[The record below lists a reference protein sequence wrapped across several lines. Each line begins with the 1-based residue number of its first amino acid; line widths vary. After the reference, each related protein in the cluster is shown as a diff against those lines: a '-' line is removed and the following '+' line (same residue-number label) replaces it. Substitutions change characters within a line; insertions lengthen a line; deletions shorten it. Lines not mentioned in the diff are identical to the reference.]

1 MGLPSLRARDLPRA
15 WRFALIGALASL
27 PFALLINWM
36 PNSEAT
42 IGGSIMTVG
51 AFIAGVIAVSRSTDA
66 DAAGVR
72 AGILGG
78 VVGVSM
84 FIVIVA
90 SDVLSGSPASW
101 SVSRVVF
108 FGFASVLFLFVAPI
122 FGLVFGR
129 VGGWVTNTAVSL
141 LGTGTTAS

>member
-1 MGLPSLRARDLPRA
+1 MVRPSFRTRALPTA
-15 WRFALIGALASL
+15 WQFALIGALASL
-27 PFALLINWM
+27 PIAVLINWM

-42 IGGSIMTVG
+42 IGGSIMIVG
-51 AFIAGVIAVSRSTDA
+51 AFIAGVITASRSTDA

-72 AGILGG
+72 AGSLGG
-78 VVGVSM
+78 VVGVAT
-84 FIVIVA
+84 FLVTVA
-90 SDVLSGSPASW
+90 SDVLSGSSASW
-101 SVSRVVF
+101 PVSRVVF

-129 VGGWVTNTAVSL
+129 VGGWVANTAVSL

>member
-1 MGLPSLRARDLPRA
+1 MGLPSLRARELPRA

-27 PFALLINWM
+27 PIAVLINWI

-42 IGGSIMTVG
+42 IGGSIMIVG
-51 AFIAGVIAVSRSTDA
+51 AFIAGVIAANRSTDA
-66 DAAGVR
+66 DAAGIR
-72 AGILGG
+72 AGSLGG
-78 VVGVSM
+78 VVGVAT
-84 FIVIVA
+84 FLVTVA
-90 SDVLSGSPASW
+90 SDVLSGSSASW
-101 SVSRVVF
+101 PVSRVVF

-129 VGGWVTNTAVSL
+129 VGGWVANTAVSL